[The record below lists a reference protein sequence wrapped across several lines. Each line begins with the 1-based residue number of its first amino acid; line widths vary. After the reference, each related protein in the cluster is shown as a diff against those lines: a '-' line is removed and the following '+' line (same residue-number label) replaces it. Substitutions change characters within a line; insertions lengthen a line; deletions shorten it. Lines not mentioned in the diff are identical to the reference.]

1 MLKFLFGILFFS
13 TSIVAV
19 AQLQDDFNDGDFSN
33 NPSWSGDAGDFAVSA
48 AGQLQLNAAAAGESY
63 LSLPFPVMGN
73 GAVEWRFFIR
83 ENFSPSSG
91 NYARVYLFLD
101 SVNLENSGNGYY
113 LQFGESL
120 ANDAVELFRQDSSS
134 SISICR
140 ASDGQIASAFSLGVK
155 VTRDEIGV
163 WTLWLD
169 PTGGTN
175 YAPAASGA
183 EGMYTPGGFFG
194 IACTYTSGNRQNF
207 FFDDFFV
214 GPLMPDT
221 LLPELSSL
229 IATTDRNLEVRFTE
243 IVDPVSGGVSGNY
256 LVNQQVGMPANAWRD
271 TLDLSLVHL
280 DFNFPFPPSTLLSI
294 TVSGVKD
301 LSGNAI
307 SPGSSGDFIYYPPIQ
322 AEHADVI
329 FTEIMFE
336 PSSGSILPNAEFVEV
351 LNRRADAIPVKNWT
365 LSDGS
370 STAVFPDQILLPGTY
385 LILCAPDNK
394 QAFAAYGT
402 VIGLNSFPGLNNDSG
417 DQLELRDEHGRLI
430 DKILFNNNTY
440 HSDQKDDGGWSLE
453 RIDTSFLC
461 EDDLNWRASS
471 DSRGGTPGIE
481 NSVNAVH
488 TDLIAPLV
496 LRAYLSDSTHVLA
509 VLNKIPD
516 ENSAAE
522 MNNYSFYSGNQFLG
536 HPLAFQNGQDPN
548 KIILSLPFVAGD
560 GIYELKLAGSFM
572 DCPGNRADT
581 NRAVRFAFPEPVM
594 KGDVVINEILFHPV
608 EGNVDFAELYNCS
621 QKILDMKD
629 WRVGEGDF
637 EAPEIL
643 ISNERITEES
653 VLLFPGDYFVITEN
667 PGKVLDQYRSENPYA
682 LFDVPD
688 LPDFNSTEG
697 EIVLLDP
704 VGEILDAFIYSE
716 EMHFPLLTNTAG
728 VSLERLSPNL
738 SSDAA
743 DNWHSASSLVGF
755 ASPGYKNSIN
765 FIESGSAASVKIE
778 PEVFSPDNDGIDDL
792 LFIYLQQNEVQTSGK
807 VLIFDTEG
815 RYLRTL
821 ANQSLF
827 GSQSLLIWDGLTEE
841 KEPVGPGM
849 YIVYGDFYDTKGN
862 TNHFKKVCTVAYR

>member
-243 IVDPVSGGVSGNY
+243 IVDLVSGGVSGNY

-280 DFNFPFPPSTLLSI
+280 DFNLPFPASTLLSL

-385 LILCAPDNK
+385 LILCAPDNT
-394 QAFAAYGT
+394 QAFASYGT

-417 DQLELRDEHGRLI
+417 DQLELRDDHGRLI
-430 DKILFNNNTY
+430 DKILFTNNTY
-440 HSDQKDDGGWSLE
+440 HSDQ
-453 RIDTSFLC
+453 
-461 EDDLNWRASS
+461 
-471 DSRGGTPGIE
+471 
-481 NSVNAVH
+481 
-488 TDLIAPLV
+488 
-496 LRAYLSDSTHVLA
+496 
-509 VLNKIPD
+509 
-516 ENSAAE
+516 
-522 MNNYSFYSGNQFLG
+522 
-536 HPLAFQNGQDPN
+536 
-548 KIILSLPFVAGD
+548 
-560 GIYELKLAGSFM
+560 
-572 DCPGNRADT
+572 
-581 NRAVRFAFPEPVM
+581 
-594 KGDVVINEILFHPV
+594 
-608 EGNVDFAELYNCS
+608 
-621 QKILDMKD
+621 
-629 WRVGEGDF
+629 
-637 EAPEIL
+637 
-643 ISNERITEES
+643 
-653 VLLFPGDYFVITEN
+653 
-667 PGKVLDQYRSENPYA
+667 
-682 LFDVPD
+682 
-688 LPDFNSTEG
+688 
-697 EIVLLDP
+697 
-704 VGEILDAFIYSE
+704 
-716 EMHFPLLTNTAG
+716 
-728 VSLERLSPNL
+728 
-738 SSDAA
+738 
-743 DNWHSASSLVGF
+743 
-755 ASPGYKNSIN
+755 
-765 FIESGSAASVKIE
+765 
-778 PEVFSPDNDGIDDL
+778 
-792 LFIYLQQNEVQTSGK
+792 
-807 VLIFDTEG
+807 
-815 RYLRTL
+815 
-821 ANQSLF
+821 
-827 GSQSLLIWDGLTEE
+827 
-841 KEPVGPGM
+841 
-849 YIVYGDFYDTKGN
+849 
-862 TNHFKKVCTVAYR
+862 